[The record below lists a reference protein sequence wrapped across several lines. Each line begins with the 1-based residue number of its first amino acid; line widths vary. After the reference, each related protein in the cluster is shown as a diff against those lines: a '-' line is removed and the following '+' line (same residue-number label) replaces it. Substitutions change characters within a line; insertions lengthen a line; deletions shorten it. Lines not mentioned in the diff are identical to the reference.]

1 MTRRTQPV
9 IVMAVRRAKR
19 GYIFKIEG
27 IEYEVMG
34 RCGVVRDLGSWIC
47 ASHGVELPSTDDL
60 ALLLKID
67 GEHIVVWKCA
77 EHGPE
82 IP

>member
-1 MTRRTQPV
+1 
-9 IVMAVRRAKR
+9 MAVRNAKR
-19 GYIFKIEG
+19 GYIFEIGG

-34 RCGVVRDLGSWIC
+34 RCGVVRDMGGWIC
-47 ASHGVELPSTDDL
+47 TSHAVELPSTDDL
-60 ALLLKID
+60 ALHLKID
-67 GEHIVVWKCA
+67 AEHLIVWKCA